1 MHASPHRSSASLS
14 ASLDRESSKGGLTL
28 LITGPSP
35 ELQQKLVTISDLRP
49 TLILSSDTL
58 RDSDTLPA
66 STLDLIADAILHR
79 DARAIVVCGHTSDTA
94 ARPPLHLLARQADT
108 RSVSQML
115 QRMRDRMERQKRAQD
130 RLRFQLDQIRAD
142 ARIAR
147 ATKSHKISLCGL
159 FHVAESDVFLVYDPA
174 EDQFVPLVE
183 ATLWH
188 PEAKGEPD
196 SRHIAQ

>member
-1 MHASPHRSSASLS
+1 MHASPHRSIASV
-14 ASLDRESSKGGLTL
+14 DRESSTGGLTL

-35 ELQQKLVTISDLRP
+35 ELQQRLVTISELRP

-66 STLDLIADAILHR
+66 STLDLFADAILHR
-79 DARAIVVCGHTSDTA
+79 DVRAIVVCGHTSDAA
-94 ARPPLHLLARQADT
+94 ARPRLHMRAPQADT
-108 RSVSQML
+108 SSVSQML
-115 QRMRDRMERQKRAQD
+115 QRMGDRMERQKRAQD
-130 RLRFQLDQIRAD
+130 RLRFQLDQIRSD

-147 ATKSHKISLCGL
+147 ATKSHTISLCGL
-159 FHVAESDVFLVYDPA
+159 FHVTESDVFLVYDPA

-188 PEAKGEPD
+188 
-196 SRHIAQ
+196 S